1 MRILNYILSI
11 VVFGTLLCSCAGD
24 PVPKPHGE
32 LRLEFPNANYRSF
45 SKQCPY
51 VFDTNV
57 NTKIKPRGDCS
68 MIIEYPGMNA
78 SIYITYKEVQQ
89 DLDVLLRDAQK
100 LTYEH
105 VAKAD
110 NITEQ
115 PFVNKQANV
124 YGMFYSISGNSASN
138 SQFYLTD
145 STSHFVTG
153 SLYFNAKPNYD
164 SVLPAA
170 VYLENDIRKIME
182 SFNWKQA
189 D

>member
-1 MRILNYILSI
+1 MRILSYILSI
-11 VVFGTLLCSCAGD
+11 AFIGIVLCSCGSD
-24 PVPKPHGE
+24 PVPKPEGE
-32 LRLEFPNANYRSF
+32 LRLEFPKAVYQSL
-45 SKQCPY
+45 SKHCPY
-51 VFDTNV
+51 VFDMNV
-57 NTKIKPRGDCS
+57 NAKIESQGDCS
-68 MIIEYPGMNA
+68 IIIKYPKMNA
-78 SIYITYKEVQQ
+78 SIFITYKKVQQ

-115 PFVNKQANV
+115 PFVNPKADV
-124 YGMFYSISGNSASN
+124 YGMFYTISGNAASN

-182 SFNWKQA
+182 SFNWNKVE
-189 D
+189 

>member
-1 MRILNYILSI
+1 MSITVVGALSI
-11 VVFGTLLCSCAGD
+11 SCGD
-24 PVPKPHGE
+24 EPIPKPQGE
-32 LRLEFPNANYRSF
+32 LRLEFPEATYHSI

-51 VFDTNV
+51 VFDTNEMAQITPQ
-57 NTKIKPRGDCS
+57 NDCS
-68 MIIEYPGMNA
+68 MIIEYPKMNA
-78 SIYITYKEVQQ
+78 SIFITYKPVQE
-89 DLDVLLRDAQK
+89 DLDVLLSDAQK

-115 PFVNKQANV
+115 PFVNSKADV
-124 YGMFYSISGNSASN
+124 YGMFYSISGNAASN

-164 SVLPAA
+164 SILPAA

-182 SFNWKQA
+182 SFKWN
-189 D
+189 